1 MGMKPDER
9 EDWTGVRMQLIR
21 IFQQEQFIFP
31 KVDRNEEPTTSGLA
45 FYGGTK
51 DPKALVKRILF
62 KIDSTFETRFG
73 IGDRKRTIIY
83 DPSKISAENIAEKA
97 HCIKLLYNRKNDSYM
112 GFIQLKDYMKLSE
125 VADILGAGPPTD
137 GPVKGK
143 YLSKNGLRIEACEV
157 RGRTEDIFNAQR
169 SQFAASIKKSKSIQG
184 QTKWGA
190 CNEWFQ
196 ACRSSSVTP
205 LYQKDKATK
214 WTHILN
220 TRSSFH
226 YFYDDEPCFNLV
238 SGIMQAREDIS
249 QKNSIRTLTEN
260 TRTLTENSIR
270 LQSELEEEKREN
282 RRNRAMVQDLY
293 RILVKRN
300 ILPDEASTASEE
312 SFISTI
318 SQPQSRAEGEL
329 PEGQQIHQGEA
340 SSVDAS
346 NDGPVLD

>member
-1 MGMKPDER
+1 
-9 EDWTGVRMQLIR
+9 
-21 IFQQEQFIFP
+21 
-31 KVDRNEEPTTSGLA
+31 
-45 FYGGTK
+45 
-51 DPKALVKRILF
+51 
-62 KIDSTFETRFG
+62 
-73 IGDRKRTIIY
+73 
-83 DPSKISAENIAEKA
+83 
-97 HCIKLLYNRKNDSYM
+97 
-112 GFIQLKDYMKLSE
+112 
-125 VADILGAGPPTD
+125 
-137 GPVKGK
+137 
-143 YLSKNGLRIEACEV
+143 
-157 RGRTEDIFNAQR
+157 
-169 SQFAASIKKSKSIQG
+169 
-184 QTKWGA
+184 
-190 CNEWFQ
+190 
-196 ACRSSSVTP
+196 
-205 LYQKDKATK
+205 
-214 WTHILN
+214 
-220 TRSSFH
+220 
-226 YFYDDEPCFNLV
+226 
-238 SGIMQAREDIS
+238 MQAREDIS